1 MCKLTLNSSAIN
13 ITFELSFIKK
23 KDKKL
28 ENIYTRALSRFT
40 CFIQTSVKTS
50 VWMEVIKI

>member
-23 KDKKL
+23 KDKKIREHIHKSFKQIHL
-28 ENIYTRALSRFT
+28 IYTNQCQNLS
-40 CFIQTSVKTS
+40 VD
-50 VWMEVIKI
+50 EAY